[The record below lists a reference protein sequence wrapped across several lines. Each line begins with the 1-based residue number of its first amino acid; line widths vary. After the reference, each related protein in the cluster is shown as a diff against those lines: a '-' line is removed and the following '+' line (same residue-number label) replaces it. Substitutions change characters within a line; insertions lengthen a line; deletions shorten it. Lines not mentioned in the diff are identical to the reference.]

1 MKATEQY
8 CLWYS
13 CGIAFVFVDEILN
26 CGHSNE
32 SYWAALSC
40 DTLYYAIWGL
50 TFLIRLSIY
59 SQRE

>member
-26 CGHSNE
+26 CGHSGE
-32 SYWAALSC
+32 SYWVALFC
-40 DTLYYAIWGL
+40 DTLYYAI
-50 TFLIRLSIY
+50 
-59 SQRE
+59 